1 MLFLRTILLVSC
13 GLFVFSACSP
23 NETEK
28 AADKDA
34 DKKSEEKI
42 KSIAEVTENSERIDG
57 LFTLYRDNKDGSV
70 YMSVMPDQVD
80 REYIYLVQSTNGVVE
95 SGYFRGAY
103 MSNNVFSLK
112 RHFKRLEFIGEN
124 TSFYFDPESAL
135 SRAADA
141 NISPAVLAVQEIVAE
156 DDKTGEILVKLD
168 DVLLKE
174 KLQQI
179 KPTPNPDAKPKD
191 GFVLGTLSDS
201 RNKIAAIKNYPKNT
215 DIVVEYVYE
224 NPAPVV
230 HGAEEVTDSRAVSVK
245 IQHTF
250 LAMPD
255 NDFKPRRDDYRVGY
269 FTSRV
274 TDLTTRSN
282 TPYRDLITRWHLVKK
297 NPDAELSDP
306 VEPITWW
313 IENTTPMEY
322 RDLIRD
328 AALAWNSAFEHA
340 GFSNAMAVKIQPDDA
355 EWDAGDM
362 RYNVLRWTSS
372 PTPPFGGYGPSFANP
387 RTGQILAADIMLEY
401 SFFTNRLRVQQVL
414 QDIGAKPAPAVS
426 SHAMYCSLG
435 HGLQM
440 SQLFGQQALQASSG
454 STELQQ
460 QLIHDSMYYL
470 ILHEIGHTL
479 GLNHNMKA
487 TQLLDRPFD
496 ADAVAAT
503 GLSGSVMDYPALNV
517 APPGEEQTLFYSTS
531 PGPYDDWAIEYGY
544 SPGLDD
550 EEDEAERLA
559 KILSRSTER
568 ELAFGNDADDMR
580 SPGKAIDPRVNIYDM
595 SSDAIAYAARRL
607 QQTDE
612 LMESL
617 PQRHTDSWHAL
628 HDGYLVMLSQIARS
642 GGVLSRYIG
651 GVYVNRTPPGQET
664 DTAPYTPVSFADQKR
679 AMSVLEAQI
688 FAPDALAGS
697 GKLISRLQQQR
708 RDFDFWEKTEDPKPH
723 EWQLAVQKGVLDH
736 LMHPTVLKRVTDSS
750 LYGNQYPLSLMMND
764 LSNAIF
770 AADARTDVNAVRQ
783 NLQLEYINRLA
794 AMIKGDKK
802 ASFDYPSQSIAL
814 YQVNQIRRQLAGKTE
829 GNIATQAHTA
839 HVLH

>member
-1 MLFLRTILLVSC
+1 
-13 GLFVFSACSP
+13 
-23 NETEK
+23 
-28 AADKDA
+28 
-34 DKKSEEKI
+34 
-42 KSIAEVTENSERIDG
+42 VTENSERIDG

-141 NISPAVLAVQEIVAE
+141 NISPAVLAVQEIIAE
-156 DDKTGEILVKLD
+156 DEKTGEILVKLD

-340 GFSNAMAVKIQPDDA
+340 GFSNAVAVKVQPDDA

-470 ILHEIGHTL
+470 
-479 GLNHNMKA
+479 
-487 TQLLDRPFD
+487 
-496 ADAVAAT
+496 
-503 GLSGSVMDYPALNV
+503 
-517 APPGEEQTLFYSTS
+517 
-531 PGPYDDWAIEYGY
+531 
-544 SPGLDD
+544 
-550 EEDEAERLA
+550 
-559 KILSRSTER
+559 
-568 ELAFGNDADDMR
+568 
-580 SPGKAIDPRVNIYDM
+580 
-595 SSDAIAYAARRL
+595 
-607 QQTDE
+607 
-612 LMESL
+612 
-617 PQRHTDSWHAL
+617 
-628 HDGYLVMLSQIARS
+628 
-642 GGVLSRYIG
+642 
-651 GVYVNRTPPGQET
+651 
-664 DTAPYTPVSFADQKR
+664 
-679 AMSVLEAQI
+679 
-688 FAPDALAGS
+688 
-697 GKLISRLQQQR
+697 
-708 RDFDFWEKTEDPKPH
+708 
-723 EWQLAVQKGVLDH
+723 
-736 LMHPTVLKRVTDSS
+736 
-750 LYGNQYPLSLMMND
+750 
-764 LSNAIF
+764 
-770 AADARTDVNAVRQ
+770 
-783 NLQLEYINRLA
+783 
-794 AMIKGDKK
+794 
-802 ASFDYPSQSIAL
+802 
-814 YQVNQIRRQLAGKTE
+814 
-829 GNIATQAHTA
+829 
-839 HVLH
+839 